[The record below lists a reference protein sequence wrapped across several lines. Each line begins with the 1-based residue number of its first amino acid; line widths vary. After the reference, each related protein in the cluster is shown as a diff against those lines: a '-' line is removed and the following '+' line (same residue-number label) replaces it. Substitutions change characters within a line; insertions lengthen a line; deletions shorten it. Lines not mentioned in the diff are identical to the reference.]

1 MKKGGNRNNSKK
13 EQLTK
18 AYKPFLKEILVKI
31 QKARYEMLKTVS
43 RETVNLYWN
52 IGKDVSQKVEQ
63 EKWGKSVVEQLAKDL
78 QIEFPG
84 VRGFSASNIWRMKNL
99 HEVYAGNEKLAPLV
113 REIGWTQNC
122 IIIEKCKD
130 DLEKEFYLK
139 QTKIKGWSKLDLID
153 KIKRKYYQ
161 NNLLAQNNFAKT
173 VPEEL
178 KARVAWEFMDDYNIE
193 LINPDQPISEKELE
207 NAIVS
212 NIVNFLQDM
221 GGNFSFVGRQYRIYF
236 ENKEYFIDLLF
247 FSFKLNCYIVLELKA
262 REFDPKDIGQLQMY
276 LMLANKKIK
285 QENHNP
291 TIGIIVCRG
300 KSRTVV
306 EYMLNENKQP
316 LGVST
321 YNQYKDLPE
330 NIAKYL
336 PNEKEI
342 IKRLGNIV

>member
-1 MKKGGNRNNSKK
+1 MAKGGNSNNSKTT
-13 EQLTK
+13 QLTE
-18 AYKPFLKEILVKI
+18 AYKPFLKEILIKI

-43 RETVNLYWN
+43 SETVNLYWN
-52 IGKDVSQKVEQ
+52 IGKDVSKKVEQ
-63 EKWGKSVVEQLAKDL
+63 EKWGKSIVEKLAKDL
-78 QIEFPG
+78 QTEFPG
-84 VRGFSASNIWRMKNL
+84 VRGFSVRNIWNMKSFYEAYCENT
-99 HEVYAGNEKLAPLV
+99 KLQPLV
-113 REIGWTQNC
+113 AEIGWTQNC

-130 DLEKEFYLK
+130 KLEREFYLK
-139 QTKIKGWSKLDLID
+139 QTKIKGWSKMDLID
-153 KIKRKYYQ
+153 KIKHNYYQ
-161 NNLLAQNNFAKT
+161 NNLLAQNNFTET

-178 KARVAWEFMDDYNIE
+178 KARVAWEFVDDYNIE

-207 NAIVS
+207 NSIVK

-221 GGNFSFVGRQYRIYF
+221 GGNFSFVGRQYRIPF
-236 ENKEYFIDLLF
+236 EGKEYFIDLLF

-276 LMLANKKIK
+276 LMLTNKKVK
-285 QENHNP
+285 QKNHNP

-316 LGVST
+316 LGVAT

-336 PNEKEI
+336 PSEKEI
-342 IKRLGNIV
+342 IRRLGNIT